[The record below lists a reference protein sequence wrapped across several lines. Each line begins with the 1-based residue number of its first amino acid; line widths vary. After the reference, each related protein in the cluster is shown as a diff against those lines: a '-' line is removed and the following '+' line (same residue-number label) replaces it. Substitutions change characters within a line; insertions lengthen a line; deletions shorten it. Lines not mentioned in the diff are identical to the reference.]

1 MRILH
6 TSDWHLNDRLYWVD
20 RQPDIK
26 NRLQELAVYLQEH
39 AVDVM
44 VVAGDLFSQRNSRI
58 EELQTAVNDV
68 SEVFTPFL
76 RRGGTIVAISGNHD
90 SEALFKLLRSAQDL
104 AAPVEGDSS
113 CYPPGRMYLATRAT
127 RLPLQDR
134 NGERV
139 QFVLL
144 PYPTEHRYLRGS
156 AVHYTSMEE
165 KHVLLRQSLLHRL
178 IQLKEHH
185 LDEGLPSVL
194 VAHLH
199 VRGSELHSLYR
210 LGEKEDVIF
219 DLGDLPMHWAYA
231 AFGHI
236 HKAQEIQGLSHMR
249 YSGSLERMDLA
260 ERADQKC
267 AVLVQIV
274 NGQLVEV
281 PTLLPVHATPI
292 HQFEITDPVREI
304 PALADRFPDSRDALA
319 YYKLRYRPGE
329 HNVKELCRDIEAQF
343 RHCCKRELIAEGAQ
357 ASAPGVEVETSP
369 INQSMPEKVRSYLA
383 VRLEGDL
390 DRDEIL
396 AIADRVLAVEAGS

>member
-44 VVAGDLFSQRNSRI
+44 VVAGDLFSQRNSRM
-58 EELQTAVNDV
+58 EELQVAVNDV

-90 SEALFKLLRSAQDL
+90 SEALFGLLRSAQDL

-134 NGERV
+134 NGEKV

-144 PYPTEHRYLRGS
+144 PYPTEHRYLRGGT
-156 AVHYTSMEE
+156 AHYTSMEE
-165 KHVLLRQSLLHRL
+165 KHVLLRQSLLQRL

-210 LGEKEDVIF
+210 LNEKEDLIF
-219 DLGDLPMHWAYA
+219 DVGDLPMHWAYA

-260 ERADQKC
+260 ERADQKSV
-267 AVLVQIV
+267 VLAQIV
-274 NGQLVEV
+274 NGQLVEP
-281 PTLLPVHATPI
+281 PTMLPVRATPI
-292 HQFEITDPVREI
+292 YQFEITDPAREI
-304 PALADRFPDSRDALA
+304 PALSERFPDGRNALA
-319 YYKLRYRPGE
+319 YYRLRYRPGD
-329 HNVKELCRDIEAQF
+329 HNVKELCRDIEGHF
-343 RHCCKRELIAEGAQ
+343 RHCCKRELIADGAQ
-357 ASAPGVEVETSP
+357 AQAPGEEATSP
-369 INQSMPEKVRSYLA
+369 ITQSIPEKVRSYLA
-383 VRLEGDL
+383 ARLEGDW
-390 DRDEIL
+390 DCDEIL
-396 AIADRVLAVEAGS
+396 SIADRVLAAEAWS